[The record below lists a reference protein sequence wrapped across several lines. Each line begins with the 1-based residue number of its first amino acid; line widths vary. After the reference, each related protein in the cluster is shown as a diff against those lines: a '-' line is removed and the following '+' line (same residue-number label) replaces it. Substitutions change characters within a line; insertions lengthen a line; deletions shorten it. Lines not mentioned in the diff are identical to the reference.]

1 MKESEKVGS
10 VTLRHRCDCG
20 TIHIIDLTKL
30 QLDILRKVANS
41 RPRKAQKLLE
51 GFDYVPKLLSQETVQ
66 KMLDHA
72 KEAGTIA

>member
-1 MKESEKVGS
+1 MKENEKTGS

-20 TIHIIDLTKL
+20 TIHIIDLSKR
-30 QLDILRKVANS
+30 QLDVLRKVANS

-51 GFDYVPKLLSQETVQ
+51 GFSYTPKLVSPENV
-66 KMLDHA
+66 KKILDHA